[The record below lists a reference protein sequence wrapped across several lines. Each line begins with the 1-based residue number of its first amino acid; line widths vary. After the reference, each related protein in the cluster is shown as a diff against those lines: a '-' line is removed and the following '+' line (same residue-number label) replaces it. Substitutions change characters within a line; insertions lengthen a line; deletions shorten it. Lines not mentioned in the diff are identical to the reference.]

1 MANRKFTEEQIISIL
16 REAEAGAKIPELC
29 RRYGVSDAT
38 YYRWKAKYSGHMLTL
53 TSQLARRLPV
63 AQHTIIL
70 KVNSSRLIY
79 FCFSHRW
86 ADPSLS
92 FPGSQLSG

>member
-53 TSQLARRLPV
+53 TSQLARLYASQER
-63 AQHTIIL
+63 QRH
-70 KVNSSRLIY
+70 SSFWCLIM
-79 FCFSHRW
+79 RNT
-86 ADPSLS
+86 
-92 FPGSQLSG
+92 